1 MNIIRARVSEVFEKP
16 VLCSI
21 NPDEVVAKGAAIQ
34 ANILAGNKSKDDV
47 LLLDVLPLSLGLET
61 MGGLVEK
68 VIHRNT
74 TIPITRAQEF
84 TTYKMGRLEW
94 VFMYF
99 KGKESLQRI
108 AAHWDALS
116 LKGFPLWLLGAQEF

>member
-1 MNIIRARVSEVFEKP
+1 MSEIKDIVMVGGSTRMPLVRSMVGDLFGKP
-16 VLCSI
+16 VLCTI

-34 ANILAGNKSKDDV
+34 ANSLAGNKSQEDV

-68 VIHRNT
+68 VVHRNT

-84 TTYKMGRLEW
+84 TTGIN
-94 VFMYF
+94 
-99 KGKESLQRI
+99 S
-108 AAHWDALS
+108 A
-116 LKGFPLWLLGAQEF
+116 